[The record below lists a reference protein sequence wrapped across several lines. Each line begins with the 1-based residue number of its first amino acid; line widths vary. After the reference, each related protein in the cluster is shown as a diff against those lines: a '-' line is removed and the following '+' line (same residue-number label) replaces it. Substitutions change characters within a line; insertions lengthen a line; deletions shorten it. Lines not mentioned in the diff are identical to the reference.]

1 MNWLLALLL
10 LTSTALVAQPSNPH
24 VTWKASAKKTAP
36 NTYTLTLSATIAE
49 HWYVYSQYLESDEGP
64 IPTQVVL
71 EDNSPWKTTEAPQE
85 SGEQI
90 KGYDELFG
98 MTITKY
104 KHRLVIQQTLTTQQV
119 PTTIK
124 GYITFMSC
132 DDHQCLPPTDV
143 PFEVD
148 LR

>member
-1 MNWLLALLL
+1 MNWLFALLL

-24 VTWKASAKKTAP
+24 VTWKATAKKTAT
-36 NTYTLTLSATIAE
+36 NTYTLTLSADIAE
-49 HWYVYSQYLESDEGP
+49 HWYVYSQYLESEDGP
-64 IPTQVVL
+64 IPTEVVL
-71 EDNSPWKTTEAPQE
+71 EEGSPWKATEDAKE

-98 MTITKY
+98 MNITKY
-104 KHRLVIQQTLTTQQV
+104 KHRFVITQTLTTQEEA
-119 PTTIK
+119 TSIK

-143 PFEVD
+143 PFEVS
-148 LR
+148 LP